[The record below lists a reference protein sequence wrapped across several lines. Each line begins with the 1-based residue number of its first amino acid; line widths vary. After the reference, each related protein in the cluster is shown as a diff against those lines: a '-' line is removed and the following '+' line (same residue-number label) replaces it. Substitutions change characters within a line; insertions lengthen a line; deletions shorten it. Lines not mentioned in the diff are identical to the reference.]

1 MFEAT
6 VVFVVMGLGLLISFG
21 GFYLFAAT
29 KFKLLRKRVSPL
41 NRDLLRP
48 AGYSLLEKLQE
59 LWSEVVLNIA
69 FALAFPGYLGV
80 FVAVAFL
87 TDQSYVSILLTS
99 VGAMCVALYYLW
111 RIRELLTRLNHLT
124 HASQA
129 EMFVAE
135 ELNLLLLH
143 GFRVFHDVPIRY
155 GNIDHVVVGASG
167 VFAVNTK
174 AYGRLSDTAD
184 QAKLLVD
191 SKNNLLRMPDRNIPI
206 PIEKLRL
213 EARTLKAF
221 LEDATAQK
229 VEVNSV
235 LALPGWYVVGD
246 GGYPIDCR
254 VINPRNSSGFFNS
267 FKHKMSPEEIDRLV
281 YQLDRVCR
289 NIEPIQKRKVTL

>member
-143 GFRVFHDVPIRY
+143 GFRVFHEIPLE
-155 GNIDHVVVGASG
+155 
-167 VFAVNTK
+167 T
-174 AYGRLSDTAD
+174 
-184 QAKLLVD
+184 
-191 SKNNLLRMPDRNIPI
+191 LRI
-206 PIEKLRL
+206 
-213 EARTLKAF
+213 F
-221 LEDATAQK
+221 
-229 VEVNSV
+229 S
-235 LALPGWYVVGD
+235 
-246 GGYPIDCR
+246 
-254 VINPRNSSGFFNS
+254 
-267 FKHKMSPEEIDRLV
+267 
-281 YQLDRVCR
+281 
-289 NIEPIQKRKVTL
+289 